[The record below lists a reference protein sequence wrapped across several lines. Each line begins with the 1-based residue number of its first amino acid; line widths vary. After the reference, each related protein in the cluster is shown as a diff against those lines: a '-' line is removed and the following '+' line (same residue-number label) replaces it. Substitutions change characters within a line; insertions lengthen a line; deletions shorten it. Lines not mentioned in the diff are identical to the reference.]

1 MFIKVLY
8 VVLVLCTIALVGA
21 VGAAY
26 LKIRKHM
33 RESEKTTKNAAR
45 GQYQYRKAVRKLGLK
60 KWLVLPFRQ
69 LSRID
74 RCRFRGKWH

>member
-1 MFIKVLY
+1 VFIKVLY

-33 RESEKTTKNAAR
+33 RESEKATKNAAE
-45 GQYQYRKAVRKLGLK
+45 
-60 KWLVLPFRQ
+60 
-69 LSRID
+69 D
-74 RCRFRGKWH
+74 NTNTGKPSGS

>member
-33 RESEKTTKNAAR
+33 RESDKAPKNAAEDKTHT
-45 GQYQYRKAVRKLGLK
+45 GMPSG
-60 KWLVLPFRQ
+60 
-69 LSRID
+69 S
-74 RCRFRGKWH
+74 